1 MKKIRRKF
9 LVVLRSLIVDDE
21 IPAIEGL
28 KYLLEDYKN
37 TIEVIGTATN
47 GTEAFEKILNLKPD
61 VVFLDIDIPKL
72 NGINVANNIT
82 ALDKVPLVIFVTA
95 YDSYA
100 IEAFEIGAIDYLLK
114 PINPCRLNKAINKIV
129 NMYDKPDTWQVYLN
143 NEAKFFEKQFHK
155 LPVEKF
161 GRIKLIDFNEI
172 VYAEAKDGK
181 VLVKTKND
189 IFDYN
194 DTMKNLENRLND
206 ASFFRVQKS
215 FIVNLNNIVEILPWF
230 KGTYWLVMDDD
241 KKTKISVSKNKIREL
256 KKIFG
261 LEKN

>member
-1 MKKIRRKF
+1 M
-9 LVVLRSLIVDDE
+9 VLKSLIVDDE

-37 TIEVIGTATN
+37 TIEVVGTATN
-47 GTEAFEKILNLKPD
+47 GTEAFEKILSLKPD

-82 ALDKVPLVIFVTA
+82 GLDKVPLIIFVTA
-95 YDSYA
+95 YDNYA
-100 IEAFEIGAIDYLLK
+100 IDAFEIGAVDYLLK
-114 PINPCRLNKAINKIV
+114 PINPCRLNKAINKIAT
-129 NMYDKPDTWQVYLN
+129 MYDRPDMWQAYLN
-143 NEAKFFEKQFHK
+143 NEVKVFEKQFHK
-155 LPVEKF
+155 LAVEKF
-161 GRIKLIDFNEI
+161 GRIRLVDFNEI
-172 VYAEAKDGK
+172 VYAEAMEGK

-194 DTMKNLENRLND
+194 DTMKNLEHRLDD

-215 FIVNLNNIVEILPWF
+215 FIVNLNNILEILPWF

-256 KKIFG
+256 KMIFG

>member
-1 MKKIRRKF
+1 MI
-9 LVVLRSLIVDDE
+9 LRSLVVDDE
-21 IPAIEGL
+21 LPAIEGL
-28 KYLLEDYKN
+28 KYLLSDYKN
-37 TIEVIGTATN
+37 TIEVIGTAKN
-47 GTEAFEKILNLKPD
+47 GTEAFDKILSLKPD
-61 VVFLDIDIPKL
+61 VVFLDINIPKL

-82 ALDKVPLVIFVTA
+82 SLDKVPLVVFVTA

-114 PINPCRLNKAINKIV
+114 PINPCRLNKTINKIV
-129 NMYDKPDTWQVYLN
+129 NMYDKPDMWQLYLD
-143 NEAKFFEKQFHK
+143 NETRFFEGQFHK

-206 ASFFRVQKS
+206 ALFFRVQKS
-215 FIVNLNNIVEILPWF
+215 FIVNLNKIVEILPWF

-241 KKTKISVSKNKIREL
+241 KKTKISVSKNKIKEL
-256 KKIFG
+256 KMIFG